1 MLGQIIEWL
10 ESGEKSA
17 ADVRKLFLER
27 ITRGDA
33 KLHAWVEVAPRDGC
47 GRGPL
52 AGVPFGAKDIFETRG
67 MATEFGSPVFAG
79 RKGAYDAALVADLL
93 SRGAVLMG
101 KTATTAFAYFDPAP
115 TRNPRD
121 DRYTPGGSSSGSAA
135 AVAAGMVPFALG
147 TQTQGSVLRPASFC
161 AVTGFKPTFG
171 TLPTSGVLP
180 FAPSLDT
187 PGLFTESAA
196 DMRLLWERMGHPRR
210 EFPELK
216 CAVPETLD
224 DVDGEME
231 QAFRAATR
239 GFPAIAFPAEFP
251 RVLPAVRLVNNYE
264 GARTHEAAWREYGG
278 RVGQKL
284 AALIEEGLKIPAD
297 EYMRAL
303 AVIEEGRRA
312 MDVVFREYPV
322 LLTPSAPGAPPEG
335 LASTGD
341 PRMNAPWT
349 GLGCP
354 AISIPMVRGEVSRM
368 PLGLQI
374 TAASGRDGELLD
386 AAAKLADRLAEAH
399 TA

>member
-17 ADVRKLFLER
+17 ADIKKLCLER
-27 ITRGDA
+27 IAGRDGE
-33 KLHAWVEVAPRDGC
+33 LRAWVEVAPRDGG

-67 MATEFGSPVFAG
+67 MATEYGSPIYAG
-79 RKGAYDAALVADLL
+79 RKGSSDAALVTDLL

-121 DRYTPGGSSSGSAA
+121 GRYTPGGSSSGSAA

-161 AVTGFKPTFG
+161 GVTGFKPTFG
-171 TLPTSGVLP
+171 TLPTAGVLP

-187 PGLFTESAA
+187 PGLFTETAP
-196 DMRLLWERMGHPRR
+196 DMGLLWERMGHARLQ
-210 EFPELK
+210 FPKLEY
-216 CAVPETLD
+216 AVPETLD
-224 DVDGEME
+224 GVDGEME

-239 GFPAIAFPAEFP
+239 ELPAIAFPPAFA

-264 GARTHEAAWREYGG
+264 GARTHEATWREHGA
-278 RVGQKL
+278 RIGQKL
-284 AALIEEGLKIPAD
+284 AGLIEEGLKIPRD
-297 EYMRAL
+297 EYAKAL
-303 AVIEEGRRA
+303 AAIEEGRRA
-312 MDVVFREYPV
+312 MDAVFREYPV
-322 LLTPSAPGAPPEG
+322 LLTPSAPGPPPAG
-335 LASTGD
+335 LATTGD
-341 PRMNAPWT
+341 PRMNSPWT

-354 AISIPMVRGEVSRM
+354 AISIPMGRGAVSRM
-368 PLGLQI
+368 PLGLQL
-374 TAASGRDGELLD
+374 TAARGRDAELVD
-386 AAAKLADRLAEAH
+386 AAVKIAARPPAAH
-399 TA
+399 